1 MYPLL
6 SREGLGMPALVMQAL
21 YTLVAYECGLLSPN
35 SAVNK
40 LTAGPEEVTYFFAKF
55 AKIKRIAIAVRTLH
69 LPSSTHFLEDWHTTL
84 SSLFPEN
91 VCVRFVCAALAAGHA
106 GDPGA
111 GADTPPSVPI
121 PPPVPT
127 PFLRFQCR

>member
-35 SAVNK
+35 SVANK

-55 AKIKRIAIAVRTLH
+55 AKIKRIVIAVRTLH
-69 LPSSTHFLEDWHTTL
+69 LPSSTLPCFLSL
-84 SSLFPEN
+84 KVCMCISFYVCSSR
-91 VCVRFVCAALAAGHA
+91 CWAWW
-106 GDPGA
+106 
-111 GADTPPSVPI
+111 
-121 PPPVPT
+121 
-127 PFLRFQCR
+127 